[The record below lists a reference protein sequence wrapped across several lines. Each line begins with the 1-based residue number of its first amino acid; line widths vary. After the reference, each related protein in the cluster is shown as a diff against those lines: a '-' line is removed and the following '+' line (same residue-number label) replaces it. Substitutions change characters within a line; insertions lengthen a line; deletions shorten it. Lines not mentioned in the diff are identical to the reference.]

1 MDIAI
6 LDDIIVIFS
15 LSVAIIF
22 VTSRLKVPGI
32 VGFLLAGMVAGPHAL
47 GFVQETGTVEVLA
60 EIGVVLLLF
69 TIGMEFSF
77 AELLRIR
84 WAVLAGG
91 TLQVLLTVTAVAA
104 GAWFAGIPPAQAVF
118 LGFLLSLSST
128 AIVLSLLQGRSE
140 VESPHG
146 RVALGI
152 LIFQDLAIIPMM
164 LLVPILAG
172 AEGVSGT
179 SVPLF
184 LATSAGIIGFVIVSA
199 KWLVPAVLYHVARL
213 RNPGIFLLSVLLICL
228 FTAWLTQS
236 VGLSL
241 SLGAFLAGLIISE
254 SEYSQD
260 AIGAVIPFKEVFTS
274 FFFVSIGMLLDV
286 GFFLSNPIS
295 ILIITAGVIV
305 AKALVASGVTLAI
318 GHSIRTAILTGL
330 AISQIGEFSFVL
342 AGVGFSAGLID
353 RTLDQAFLAMAVVT
367 MIATPFV
374 FSFAPKIAERA
385 LYLDLP
391 ERIRRGTMKEFL
403 PKEPKMKD
411 HIIIIGFGI
420 GGKNVARAAQAAKIP
435 YVVIETNPETV
446 REERAKGEP
455 IHYGDATRRAVLGH
469 AGVRTAKV
477 LVIIISD
484 PSAVRRIIASARRV
498 NPHLRIIARTRYV
511 GDIDELAG
519 LGADEVIPEEYVTS
533 IEIFTRILAAY
544 LVPRDEIERFTAE
557 VRADGYVLFRSRE
570 AARPGLRDIGFYQ
583 PGAEVESL
591 RVGEGAAI
599 AGMTLAGADLRR
611 KHGVTVLAVSRG
623 TQVIAAPA
631 GEMVILPGDVCVVI
645 GPEDRIA
652 AVDHLFRGRKV
663 G

>member
-1 MDIAI
+1 MDAAI
-6 LDDIIVIFS
+6 LDDILVIFA
-15 LSVAIIF
+15 LSIAIIF

-47 GFVQETGTVEVLA
+47 GLVQETGTVEALA

-77 AELLRIR
+77 TELLRIR
-84 WAVLAGG
+84 RSVLVGG

-104 GAWFAGIPPAQAVF
+104 GAWVAGIPPAQAVF

-146 RVALGI
+146 RTTLGI

-172 AEGVSGT
+172 TEGVNGA

-199 KWLVPAVLYHVARL
+199 KWIVPAALYHVARL
-213 RNPGIFLLSVLLICL
+213 RSPEIFLLSILVICL

-236 VGLSL
+236 AGLSL

-254 SEYSQD
+254 SEYSLD

-274 FFFVSIGMLLDV
+274 FFFVSVGMLLDA
-286 GFFLSNPIS
+286 GFFLANPVL
-295 ILIITAGVIV
+295 ILIVTAGVIV
-305 AKALVASGVTLAI
+305 AKALVAGGVTVAI
-318 GHSIRTAILTGL
+318 GHSLRTAILTGFAL
-330 AISQIGEFSFVL
+330 SQIGEFSFIL
-342 AGVGFSAGLID
+342 SSAGLSAGLID
-353 RTLDQAFLAMAVVT
+353 RTLYQVFLAMAVVT

-374 FSFAPKIAERA
+374 FSAAPKVADRA
-385 LYLDLP
+385 MRLDLP
-391 ERIRRGTMKEFL
+391 ERIRRGTIRETF
-403 PKEPKMKD
+403 PKEPEMDD
-411 HIIIIGFGI
+411 HIIIVGFGI
-420 GGKNVARAAQAAKIP
+420 SGKNVARAARAAKIP
-435 YVVIETNPETV
+435 YVIIETNPETV
-446 REERAKGEP
+446 RQERAKGEP

-469 AGVRTAKV
+469 AGIMTAKV
-477 LVIIISD
+477 LVVVISD
-484 PSAVRRIIASARRV
+484 PSATRRIIAAARRA

-533 IEIFTRILAAY
+533 IEIFTRILTAY

-557 VRADGYVLFRSRE
+557 VRADGYVLFRSAE
-570 AARPGLRDIGFYQ
+570 VVRPGLQDIGFYQ
-583 PGAEVESL
+583 PGAEVESF
-591 RVGEGAAI
+591 RVGAGAAI
-599 AGMTLAGADLRR
+599 AGMTLAAADLRR
-611 KHGVTVLAVSRG
+611 KHGVTMLAVRRG
-623 TQVIAAPA
+623 TQVIAAPD
-631 GEMVILPGDVCVVI
+631 GETTILAGDVCVVM

-652 AVDHLFRGRKV
+652 AVDHLFRGKKE

>member
-1 MDIAI
+1 MDAAI
-6 LDDIIVIFS
+6 LDDIVVIFA
-15 LSVAIIF
+15 LSIAIIF

-32 VGFLLAGMVAGPHAL
+32 VGFLIAGMVAGPHAL
-47 GFVQETGTVEVLA
+47 GLVQETETVEALA

-69 TIGMEFSF
+69 TIGMKFSF
-77 AELLRIR
+77 TELLRIR
-84 WAVLAGG
+84 RAVLVGG

-104 GAWFAGIPPAQAVF
+104 GAWITGIPPAQAVF

-146 RVALGI
+146 RTALGI

-164 LLVPILAG
+164 LLVPMLAG
-172 AEGVSGT
+172 AEGVGGT

-184 LATSAGIIGFVIVSA
+184 LATSAGIIGFVVVSA
-199 KWLVPAVLYHVARL
+199 KWLVPAALYHVARL
-213 RNPGIFLLSVLLICL
+213 RSPEIFLLSVLVICL

-236 VGLSL
+236 AGLSL
-241 SLGAFLAGLIISE
+241 ALGAFLAGLIISE

-274 FFFVSIGMLLDV
+274 FFFVSVGMLLDA
-286 GFFLSNPIS
+286 GFFLANPVI

-305 AKALVASGVTLAI
+305 AKALVAGGVTLAI
-318 GHSIRTAILTGL
+318 GHSLRTAVLTGF

-342 AGVGFSAGLID
+342 SSAGLSAGLID
-353 RTLDQAFLAMAVVT
+353 GALYQAFLAMVVVT

-374 FSFAPKIAERA
+374 FSAAPKVADRA
-385 LYLDLP
+385 MRLDLP
-391 ERIRRGTMKEFL
+391 ERIRRGTIRETFA
-403 PKEPKMKD
+403 KEPEMND
-411 HIIIIGFGI
+411 HIIIVGFGI

-446 REERAKGEP
+446 RLERVKGEP

-469 AGVRTAKV
+469 AGIRTAKV
-477 LVIIISD
+477 LVVVISD
-484 PSAVRRIIASARRV
+484 PSATRRIIAAARRA

-511 GDIDELAG
+511 GDIDELAS

-533 IEIFTRILAAY
+533 IEIFTRILTAY

-557 VRADGYVLFRSRE
+557 VRADGYVLFRSAE
-570 AARPGLRDIGFYQ
+570 AARPGLHDIGFYQ

-599 AGMTLAGADLRR
+599 AGMTLAEADLRR
-611 KHGVTVLAVSRG
+611 KHGVTMLAVRRG
-623 TQVIAAPA
+623 ARVIAAPD
-631 GEMVILPGDVCVVI
+631 GETAILAGDVCVVI

-652 AVDHLFRGRKV
+652 DVDHLFRERKE